1 MDLRDA
7 IVACVKETDFFE
19 AKAKEYLVGACLDKI
34 VVYSVEI
41 QLCLISA
48 IDNSYVWVSACG
60 DGLSDRPSGSLDFFV
75 KRGEFIK
82 DIYGLM
88 GGVVS
93 NVQLLN
99 DGTLKIYFG
108 ERFFVFCSNDDISE
122 IIWSITSDTP
132 APFDSHRFS
141 IDLVEGD
148 KIIVEEGGTKYVLS
162 LKLN

>member
-1 MDLRDA
+1 MGLTDG
-7 IVACVKETDFFE
+7 IVFRVKENGFFE

-34 VVYSVEI
+34 VVYSVEV

-60 DGLSDRPSGSLDFFV
+60 DCVSDRPSAPLDFFV

-82 DIYGLM
+82 DIYGFM
-88 GGVVS
+88 GSLVS
-93 NVQLLN
+93 DVHLSS
-99 DGTLKIYFG
+99 DGSLKLYFG
-108 ERFFVFCSNDDISE
+108 ERFFVFCSNDNVSE
-122 IIWSITSDTP
+122 IIWSISSDNP
-132 APFDSHRFS
+132 DPFDSHRFS

-148 KIIVEEGGTKYVLS
+148 QIIIEEGGAKYVLS